1 MRLRPSHT
9 LPLCPQMFNLGYV
22 PCCHLFFGES
32 TEYCGLSAIYYL
44 GTVYKAAAWR
54 MVSGD
59 SLAGAAWPAYVV

>member
-1 MRLRPSHT
+1 
-9 LPLCPQMFNLGYV
+9 MFNLGYV